1 MRFRDLS
8 IKSKQ
13 ITALGLVLLVVAGSS
28 FYSFT
33 RLAAIKDDI
42 DEVSSFWLTRAQ
54 ILGGLE
60 VNISILRLNQTQ
72 FVTTTDPE
80 RREAFAIVASA
91 SIDSILTYMD
101 LYNSVML
108 DSLDRDLEVEEERL
122 QADETGLVDSFEDN
136 WDAYLGELLPFL
148 DLEEELDEETRAS
161 LFDETRDDFE
171 SVRRDIGDLVRLNFE
186 AWQISARRAD
196 SNFRAARFV
205 TNVVFIGAII
215 LAVLVVVAMVRL
227 ISGPVVALRM
237 AAERVARGDRTVR
250 IPVDSTDEIGS
261 LSESFNRMTAAL
273 GENEAELAR
282 RQQQLT
288 RTNAEL
294 QASSRNLR
302 AQKDETERKN
312 AALEDALE
320 RLKAAQQQ
328 LIVREKMASLGQLT
342 AGIAHE
348 IKNPLNF
355 VTNFSKLS
363 QGIIADL
370 MEELHDNSDSKV
382 GDVISDIQDLLDDL
396 KFNAE
401 RIGEH
406 GARADSIVRSML
418 LHSRGKPGER
428 MLTDVNELL
437 DEYLNLAYHGMRA
450 SNPNFN
456 VTLEQSFD
464 PRIEPIDAIQ
474 QDLGRVFL
482 NVVNNAMYAVNERSQ
497 SSKRS
502 GYEPMVKVETKRE
515 ERAIVIRI
523 TDNGGGISEE
533 IRSKIFEPF
542 FTTKPT
548 GAGTGL
554 GLSLAYEIITEGHGG
569 ALEVE
574 SEVGVGTTFVI
585 ALPVA

>member
-54 ILGGLE
+54 VLGGLE
-60 VNISILRLNQTQ
+60 VNISILRLGQIQ
-72 FVTTTDPE
+72 FVAATDPE
-80 RREAFAIVASA
+80 RREAFAMVASA

-101 LYNSVML
+101 RYNDVRL
-108 DSLDRDLEVEEERL
+108 DSLDRQLEAAEERL
-122 QADETGLVDSFEDN
+122 QAEETELVDAFEDS

-148 DLEEELDEETRAS
+148 DLEEELDEETRIS
-161 LFDETRDDFE
+161 VFDESHDDFE
-171 SVRRDIGDLVRLNFE
+171 SVRRDIGHLVGLNFE
-186 AWQISARRAD
+186 AWQISALRAD
-196 SNFRAARFV
+196 TNFRAARFV

-215 LAVLVVVAMVRL
+215 LAVLIVIVMVRL

-237 AAERVARGDRTVR
+237 AAERVAQGDRNVR
-250 IPVDSTDEIGS
+250 ISVDSADEIGS
-261 LSESFNRMTAAL
+261 LAKSFNRMTVAL
-273 GENEAELAR
+273 GENEAELAK
-282 RQQQLT
+282 RQQLLT

-294 QASSRNLR
+294 QASSRDLR
-302 AQKDETERKN
+302 VQKDETERKN

-328 LIVREKMASLGQLT
+328 LVVREKMASLGQLT

-355 VTNFSKLS
+355 VNNFSKMS
-363 QGIIADL
+363 REIIADL
-370 MEELHDNSDSKV
+370 MEELQDNSDSKV
-382 GDVISDIQDLLDDL
+382 GDVLEDLQDLLNDL

-428 MLTDVNELL
+428 VSTDVNELL

-450 SNPNFN
+450 THPNFN
-456 VTLEQSFD
+456 VTLERSFD
-464 PRIEPIDAIQ
+464 PKVEPIDAIH

-482 NVVNNAMYAVNERSQ
+482 NIVNNAMYAVHEHSQ
-497 SSKRS
+497 SSKNQ
-502 GYEPMVKVETKRE
+502 GFEPTVTVETR
-515 ERAIVIRI
+515 RDDHSIVVRI
-523 TDNGGGISEE
+523 SDNGSGIPEE
-533 IRSKIFEPF
+533 IQSKIFEPF

-554 GLSLAYEIITEGHGG
+554 GLSLAYEIVTDGHGG

-574 SEVGVGTTFVI
+574 SELGEGTTFVI
-585 ALPVA
+585 TLPVV